1 MLRRPLLN
9 LILVFTKKS
18 DDMTRI
24 EGNIVDV
31 VNRKIYPGVINVEG
45 GVIQSIEEK

>member
-1 MLRRPLLN
+1 
-9 LILVFTKKS
+9 
-18 DDMTRI
+18 MTRI

-45 GVIQSIEEK
+45 SHSIYRRK

>member
-1 MLRRPLLN
+1 
-9 LILVFTKKS
+9 
-18 DDMTRI
+18 MTRI

-45 GVIQSIEEK
+45 GVIQSIEENNNDSEESKPKS

>member
-1 MLRRPLLN
+1 
-9 LILVFTKKS
+9 
-18 DDMTRI
+18 MTRI

-45 GVIQSIEEK
+45 GVIQSIEENSKIYDRDRKSVV